1 VADLRWV
8 RVVIGLTDEMRRA
21 FADAAGWPPAP
32 WMFGPDVDRGITAV
46 LDLIEREQ
54 PCSARKGYET
64 AIAVLRDVA
73 DRTGSPAAAWC
84 ADYLLVDPDRLA
96 PPPQ

>member
-1 VADLRWV
+1 
-8 RVVIGLTDEMRRA
+8 VIDVTDEMVAAYVKAWQERLFKPPQDTERPAVRA
-21 FADAAGWPPAP
+21 GLA
-32 WMFGPDVDRGITAV
+32 AV
-46 LDLIEREQ
+46 LAIVERDQER
-54 PCSARKGYET
+54 SARQGYET

-73 DRTGSPAAAWC
+73 ERTGSPAAAWC